1 MHKDRLLDYIHN
13 IFLVKQRVDEEVA
26 QSNGLSPLDVHILT
40 FLEVNADDP
49 TATDIEHRH
58 KIKKNTISVHVD
70 NLVRSGYLVRQY
82 SADDRRKVILSCTD
96 TGKLIARQCFAECEH
111 IGAQLRE
118 GLTDDDVATICRCLE
133 TINRNALRLL
143 GD

>member
-70 NLVRSGYLVRQY
+70 NLVRSGYLVRQSNTVLY
-82 SADDRRKVILSCTD
+82 GYGQADSPSMLCRMRAYRRSTPRRVDR
-96 TGKLIARQCFAECEH
+96 
-111 IGAQLRE
+111 
-118 GLTDDDVATICRCLE
+118 
-133 TINRNALRLL
+133 
-143 GD
+143 